1 LHLEYKMQ
9 NIKVSFVG
17 LIEIENNMNEFNT
30 KNNLGDMSYEEYNKA
45 LDLTG
50 CSKWIDYLH
59 SIYHVVELDAKDCK
73 VILKAGKSGVIT
85 QRLPLMYED
94 EIMEV
99 TSKIQIPY
107 VKCFARME
115 RCSLKD
121 GCLGAGPFFS
131 SKDIVSGL
139 CTSFRC
145 YKQMLKNREKEKLF
159 ILPWNDMIQERD
171 EFRVFV
177 CDKRITAISQYNIH
191 EDYGL
196 KHTDLFKLAK
206 IIIDLVKYKVINI
219 INSLPPS
226 FTVDVFISDIDNLS
240 NNMIIEV
247 NSFGKEL
254 AAGSCLFNWTKD
266 HAQLY
271 GKNSDIIEFRVVG

>member
-1 LHLEYKMQ
+1 MKD
-9 NIKVSFVG
+9 IKVSVIS
-17 LIEIENNMNEFNT
+17 LIEIENNTNEFNT
-30 KNNLGDMSYEEYNKA
+30 KNNLGAMSYEEYNKA
-45 LDLTG
+45 LDLTC
-50 CSKWIDYLH
+50 CSKWIDSLH

-73 VILKAGKSGVIT
+73 VILEAGKSGVIT
-85 QRLPLMYED
+85 QRLPMMYE
-94 EIMEV
+94 EELIEV
-99 TSKIQIPY
+99 TSKIHLPY

-121 GCLGAGPFFS
+121 GCLGAGPFFN

-145 YKQMLKNREKEKLF
+145 YKQFLKNREKEKIF
-159 ILPWNDMIQERD
+159 ILPWNDLIRERD

-177 CDKRITAISQYNIH
+177 CDKRITAISQYNIY

-196 KHTDLFKLAK
+196 KHKHLSKLAD
-206 IIIDLVKYKVINI
+206 IIIDLVKGKVINTI
-219 INSLPPS
+219 QTLPPS
-226 FTVDVFISDIDNLS
+226 FTVDVFISDINNLS

-254 AAGSCLFNWTKD
+254 AAGSCLFHWTKD
-266 HAQLY
+266 HKQLY
-271 GKNSDIIEFRVVG
+271 GKNNNVIEFRVVG

>member
-1 LHLEYKMQ
+1 MRD
-9 NIKVSFVG
+9 IKVSLVS
-17 LIEIENNMNEFNT
+17 LIEIENNANEFNT
-30 KNNLGDMSYEEYNKA
+30 KNILGDISYEEYNKA

-50 CSKWIDYLH
+50 CSKWIDSLH
-59 SIYHVVELDAKDCK
+59 NLYHVVEIDGKDCK
-73 VILKAGKSGVIT
+73 VILEAGKSGVIT

-94 EIMEV
+94 DIMEV
-99 TSKIQIPY
+99 TSKIHLPY

-121 GCLGAGPFFS
+121 GCLGAGPFFT

-145 YKQMLKNREKEKLF
+145 YKQFLKNREKERLF

-196 KHTDLFKLAK
+196 KDKHLFKLAN
-206 IIIDLVKYKVINI
+206 IIIDLVKCKVINTI
-219 INSLPPS
+219 STLPPS
-226 FTVDVFISDIDNLS
+226 FSVDVFISDIDNLS
-240 NNMIIEV
+240 NNLIIEV

-266 HAQLY
+266 REQLY